1 MDLNDLPDFR
11 QYFVDW
17 SQYLDSL
24 RQNHLLDETSF
35 LRFVNERGIQAW
47 GVCSGDPGDFCKR
60 GWLSSD
66 GINYDG
72 GPLFHPF
79 RIYPLFKTLKACRL
93 NIATSST
100 LRRDSLLGFI
110 ENVLSSFPSVE
121 QIGEMTRQWDRVI
134 DLAILL
140 EPLNWPTVTGK
151 ISFHGRLRENDFD
164 VAMELYR
171 QKVLNMVGS
180 LDLSLWRKIHQAI
193 VFDAHCLD
201 PNDKLYVLLRV
212 GNWARR
218 EDLKGHVGGALWFRH
233 IAEVIRR
240 AFEEV
245 SGEQW
250 PEEDYATGWW
260 PPGAR
265 LGVFGSER
273 PYDDDLK
280 SKPYLALEFGLF
292 TGSLVR
298 WYVEGETEY
307 FVIRHI
313 IYDPAK
319 SGIEL
324 VNLRGNIV
332 TDKGNI
338 ALKLRDCLKEDL
350 ALRRFSMISFD
361 ADVPANVKTI
371 RRQVEQKHVVGFIAA
386 NNPDFEFVNFTV
398 EELAEVAACIDE
410 AHAFS
415 GDPVRN
421 ADWTG
426 VHNGRT
432 FEQKYKALSAR
443 KPQGLKGQEWGEALA
458 DFAVK
463 HQKRPDDGRERPL
476 WREIRAAIQAKV
488 ASYNYQKEHCG
499 FDLETFALID
509 LKTNLAIAQN

>member
-1 MDLNDLPDFR
+1 MDLNYVPEFR
-11 QYFVDW
+11 QYFLDW
-17 SQYLDSL
+17 SQDLDFI
-24 RQNHLLDETSF
+24 RQNRLLDETSF

-60 GWLSSD
+60 GWLSADSTKH
-66 GINYDG
+66 G
-72 GPLFHPF
+72 GGLLFHPF
-79 RIYPLFKTLKACRL
+79 RIYPLFKALDACKL

-100 LRRDSLLGFI
+100 LRRDSFSGFI
-110 ENVLSSFPSVE
+110 QTVLSSLPSIE
-121 QIGEMTRQWDRVI
+121 QIGEMVHQWDRVI

-151 ISFHGRLRENDFD
+151 ITFHGHLRGTDFD
-164 VAMELYR
+164 VVMEQYR

-180 LDLSLWRKIHQAI
+180 LNLPLWRKIHQAI
-193 VFDAHCLD
+193 VFDAHRLD
-201 PNDKLYVLLRV
+201 PNDKLYALLRV
-212 GNWARR
+212 SNWDRR
-218 EDLKGHVGGALWFRH
+218 EDLKGNVGGALWFRH

-240 AFEEV
+240 AFEDV

-273 PYDDDLK
+273 PYDDELK

-307 FVIRHI
+307 FAIRYI

-324 VNLRGNIV
+324 VNMRGNIV
-332 TDKGNI
+332 TEKGNI

-361 ADVPANVKTI
+361 ADVPANVKTV

-386 NNPDFEFVNFTV
+386 NKPDFEFNNFTV
-398 EELAEVAACIDE
+398 EELAEIAACIDE
-410 AHAFS
+410 AHEFS
-415 GDPVRN
+415 GAPVRN

-426 VHNGRT
+426 IHSGRA
-432 FEQKYKALSAR
+432 FEQKYKTVSAR
-443 KPQGLKGQEWGEALA
+443 NPQGLKGQEWGEALA

-463 HQKRPDDGRERPL
+463 QPNRPDDGRERPL
-476 WREIRAAIQAKV
+476 WQEIRAAIQAKV
-488 ASYNYQKEHCG
+488 ASYNYHKMNCG
-499 FDLETFALID
+499 FDLETFALVD
-509 LKTNLAIAQN
+509 LNTNLAVAGD